1 MKFKLVMICFALV
14 VPLSAFAQTVQF
26 GAGIQ
31 SSLLNYNHR
40 ELDTNKLFW
49 GGHARIRVMKYFAGE
64 ASLQRREDTFSVHHG
79 EIALETTPLQFS
91 AMVFPLAHSIISPYF
106 LAGTGWYF
114 LKATVTGD
122 LGLPY
127 VSGNGTIIH
136 TENASHIGVGVEGF
150 VGNHFSVGGD
160 VRKIFLTFNTDI
172 IQYKFDAYFVNIG
185 ATFYF

>member
-1 MKFKLVMICFALV
+1 MKFKLVMICLALLL
-14 VPLSAFAQTVQF
+14 PAAAFSQSVQF

-31 SSLLNYNHR
+31 TSLLNYNQR

-49 GGHARIRVMKYFAGE
+49 GGHARVRIMKYLAGE
-64 ASLQRREDTFSVHHG
+64 ASLQRREDTFAVHQG
-79 EIALETTPLQFS
+79 EIILETTPLQLS
-91 AMVFPLAHSIISPYF
+91 AMVFPLARMPVSPYF

-127 VSGNGTIIH
+127 VSGEGTI
-136 TENASHIGVGVEGF
+136 TDTATAGHIGVGVEAF
-150 VGNHFSVGGD
+150 IGNHFSFGGD
-160 VRKIFLTFNTDI
+160 VRKIFLTFNTPI

-185 ATFYF
+185 ATVYF